1 VRYAIPDPLT
11 PLTKE
16 FFRVWTLYFRPAT
29 KFLEELSSLP
39 RIGSPSFL
47 QAFITGGSTS
57 NFLYPLKLEEYVG
70 RIRVHRWLFPL
81 EGSKDDANYDWLDLE
96 RSYVRGNLSRE
107 STLWS
112 YATDQMVCALNLSL
126 KCAPIRQRKP
136 SCHELVLWIDRGVDP
151 PVPQEHILVSI
162 PLDPGLLEAQRDQGI
177 LRSESSNSWEQTFGA
192 GDAFRWEWHLR
203 MQEFPT

>member
-1 VRYAIPDPLT
+1 
-11 PLTKE
+11 
-16 FFRVWTLYFRPAT
+16 
-29 KFLEELSSLP
+29 LP
-39 RIGSPSFL
+39 RIGSPILL

-57 NFLYPLKLEEYVG
+57 NFLYPLKLEEYVR

-81 EGSKDDANYDWLDLE
+81 EGSQDDANYDWLDLE
-96 RSYVRGNLSRE
+96 PLYVREGLSRA

-126 KCAPIRQRKP
+126 NCVQIRQRKP
-136 SCHELVLWIDRGVDP
+136 TCHELVLWIDRGVDP
-151 PVPQEHILVSI
+151 PVPQEHILFSI
-162 PLDPGLLEAQRDQGI
+162 PLEPGLLEAQADQGI
-177 LRSESSNSWEQTFGA
+177 LHSETSNTWEQKFGA